1 MAHEADLVIRGGLI
15 ADGSGGKP
23 FVGDIAIANGIIVAV
38 ERKLLAR
45 GREEIDAIGLVVTP
59 GFVDIHTH
67 YDGQVTWEH
76 RLRPTSGHGVT
87 TAVMGNCGIGFAP
100 CRPEDRQRLMRLMEG
115 VEDLPEPVLA
125 AGLPWNWTSFPD
137 YLDSLAAR
145 DYDIDFAAQLPHS
158 ALRVYAMGERGA
170 NREAATG
177 EDIALMARLASEA
190 MDAGALGFSTSR
202 TINHRASDGSSVPTL
217 TAAED
222 ELTGIALGLKA
233 VGKGVLQLVSD
244 FDDVDRELPML
255 RRIVEASGRPLS
267 IAVGQWHH
275 APERWRTI
283 MDWVSAANRDGLP
296 VAAQVP
302 GRPIGL
308 LLGFELTM
316 NPFMICPSYQA
327 LSSLPVADKL
337 TALHDPVLRARII
350 TEAIGPTD
358 HPAAPLLRSF
368 ETMFVMGNPP
378 NYEPQPEAML
388 GARARAAGVSPQ
400 DLAYDEMLKD
410 GGRAILILPVMNFI
424 ERNLD
429 VTLEMVSH
437 QHTVLGLGDGGAHL
451 GYLCDASLPTFML
464 THFVRDRAQGGKL
477 TLGGAVKALTI
488 DTARVV
494 GLLDRGRIAP
504 GYKADI
510 NIIDWDRLNLRPPT
524 VAYDLPSGGRRLTQD
539 AVGYVATIVGGVPV
553 YRDAIPTGALPGRLV
568 RGQQGIPQRQLSAL
582 LY

>member
-1 MAHEADLVIRGGLI
+1 MTDTADLVIRNGSI
-15 ADGSGGKP
+15 ADGGGGVP
-23 FVGDIAIANGIIVAV
+23 FTGDIAIRAGVIADIDSRLSV
-38 ERKLLAR
+38 R
-45 GREEIDAIGLVVTP
+45 GREEIDAGGLLVTP

-67 YDGQVTWEH
+67 YDGQVTWEN

-100 CRPEDRQRLMRLMEG
+100 CRPEDRKRLMRLMEG

-145 DYDIDFAAQLPHS
+145 RYDIDFAAQLPHS

-170 NREAATG
+170 NREVATAD
-177 EDIALMARLASEA
+177 DIALMARLAAEA
-190 MDAGALGFSTSR
+190 VEAGALGFSTSR
-202 TINHRASDGSSVPTL
+202 TINHRASDGSAVPTL

-222 ELTGIALGLKA
+222 ELTGIALGLKKA
-233 VGKGVLQLVSD
+233 GKGVLQLVSD
-244 FDDVDRELPML
+244 FDDVEHELPML

-267 IAVGQWHH
+267 IAVAQWHH

-283 MDWVSAANRDGLP
+283 MDWVSAVNRDGLP

-327 LSSLPVADKL
+327 LSSLFVADKL
-337 TALHDPVLRARII
+337 KALNDPELRAKII
-350 TEAIGPTD
+350 AEAQGPTD
-358 HPAAPLLRSF
+358 HPAAPLLRNF
-368 ETMFVMGNPP
+368 DTMFVMGNPP
-378 NYEPQPEAML
+378 NYEPGPETML
-388 GARARAAGVSPQ
+388 GARARAAGISPQ

-410 GGRAILILPVMNFI
+410 GGRAVLILPVMNFT

-429 VTLEMVSH
+429 VTLEMVGH
-437 QHTVLGLGDGGAHL
+437 QHSVLGLGDGGAHL

-464 THFVRDRAQGGKL
+464 AHFARDRIRGDRL
-477 TLGGAVKALTI
+477 TVGQAVRALTA
-488 DTARVV
+488 DTASVV

-504 GYKADI
+504 GYKADL
-510 NIIDWDRLNLRPPT
+510 NIIDWDRLNLEPPR
-524 VAYDLPSGGRRLTQD
+524 VAYDLPNGGRRLTQD
-539 AVGYVATIVGGVPV
+539 AVGYVATIVNGTTVYREGVP
-553 YRDAIPTGALPGRLV
+553 TGELPGRLV
-568 RGQQGIPQRQLSAL
+568 RGQRGAPDKR
-582 LY
+582 

>member
-1 MAHEADLVIRGGLI
+1 MAHQADLVIRNGLI
-15 ADGSGGKP
+15 ADGSGGEP
-23 FVGDIAIANGIIVAV
+23 FIADIAVAGGLIVAV
-38 ERKLLAR
+38 GPSLAISAQ
-45 GREEIDAIGLVVTP
+45 EEIDATGHLVTP

-67 YDGQVTWEH
+67 YDGQVTWEN
-76 RLRPTSGHGVT
+76 RLRPSSGHGVT

-100 CRPEDRQRLMRLMEG
+100 CRAEDRTRLMRLMEG

-137 YLDSLAAR
+137 YLDSLSAR
-145 DYDIDFAAQLPHS
+145 QYDIDFAAQLPHS
-158 ALRVYAMGERGA
+158 ALRVFAMGERGA
-170 NREAATG
+170 NREAATPP
-177 EDIALMARLASEA
+177 EIALMAELAAEA
-190 MDAGALGFSTSR
+190 MEAGALGFSTSR
-202 TINHRASDGSSVPTL
+202 TVNHRASDGSAVPTL

-233 VGKGVLQLVSD
+233 AGKGVLQLVSD
-244 FDDVDRELPML
+244 FEDIDRELPML

-267 IAVGQWHH
+267 IAVAQWHN
-275 APERWRTI
+275 APERWRAI
-283 MDWVSAANRDGLP
+283 MDWVGQVNRDGLP

-327 LSSLPVADKL
+327 LSPLPVAEKL
-337 TALHDPVLRARII
+337 QALREPELRRKII
-350 TEAIGPTD
+350 TEAQAPSD
-358 HPAAPLLRSF
+358 HPAAPLLRNF
-368 ETMFVMGNPP
+368 ETMFVMGDPP
-378 NYEPQPEAML
+378 NYEPGPDRLLA
-388 GARARAAGVSPQ
+388 ARARAAGVTPQ
-400 DLAYDEMLKD
+400 DLAYDEMLKEE
-410 GGRAILILPVMNFI
+410 GRAVLILPVMNFV

-437 QHTVLGLGDGGAHL
+437 EHTVLGLGDGGAHL

-464 THFVRDRAQGGKL
+464 THFVRDRALGNKL
-477 TLGGAVKALTI
+477 TLGAAVKALTV

-504 GYKADI
+504 GYKADL

-539 AVGYVATIVGGVPV
+539 SVGYIATIVNGVVV
-553 YRDAIPTGALPGRLV
+553 YRDGAPTGAFPGRLV
-568 RGQQGIPQRQLSAL
+568 RGQQAAPPAV
-582 LY
+582 

>member
-1 MAHEADLVIRGGLI
+1 MAHLVDLVIRDGLV
-15 ADGSGGKP
+15 ADGSGGEP
-23 FVGDIAIANGIIVAV
+23 FVGDVAIADGIIVAV
-38 ERKLLAR
+38 GPKLALR
-45 GREEIDAIGLVVTP
+45 GREEIDAAGQVVTP
-59 GFVDIHTH
+59 GFIDIHTH

-76 RLRPTSGHGVT
+76 RLHPTSGHGVT

-170 NREAATG
+170 AREPATQ
-177 EDIALMARLASEA
+177 DDVAVMARLAVEA
-190 MDAGALGFSTSR
+190 MDAGAIGFSTSR
-202 TINHRASDGSSVPTL
+202 TINHKASDGSSVPTL
-217 TAAED
+217 TAGED
-222 ELTGIALGLKA
+222 ELTGIALALKA
-233 VGKGVLQLVSD
+233 AGKGVLQLVSD
-244 FDDVDRELPML
+244 FEDVEQELPML

-283 MDWVSAANRDGLP
+283 MDWVSEVNRDGLP

-327 LSSLPVADKL
+327 LSKLPVAEKL
-337 TALHDPVLRARII
+337 AALHDPQLRAKIVA
-350 TEAIGPTD
+350 EAQQPID
-358 HPAAPLLRSF
+358 HPSARLLASF

-378 NYEPQPEAML
+378 NYEPKPDAML
-388 GARARAAGVSPQ
+388 AARARAAGRSPQ
-400 DLAYDEMLKD
+400 DLAYEEMLKD
-410 GGRAILILPVMNFI
+410 GGAVLILPVMNYI
-424 ERNLD
+424 DRNLD

-437 QHTVLGLGDGGAHL
+437 EHTVLGLGDGGAHL

-464 THFVRDRAQGGKL
+464 THFVRDRAQGDRL
-477 TLGGAVKALTI
+477 TLGQAVKALTV

-504 GYKADI
+504 GYKADL
-510 NIIDWDRLNLRPPT
+510 NIIDWEKLTLRPPT
-524 VAYDLPSGGRRLTQD
+524 VAYDLPSGGRRLTQS
-539 AVGYVATIVGGVPV
+539 AEGYAATIVSGQIV
-553 YRDAIPTGALPGRLV
+553 YRDGVPTGALPGRLV
-568 RGQQGIPQRQLSAL
+568 RGQQAAPAVSS
-582 LY
+582 

>member
-1 MAHEADLVIRGGLI
+1 MAMVGTADLVIRNGLI
-15 ADGSGGKP
+15 ADGAGGEP
-23 FVGDIAIANGIIVAV
+23 FIGDVAISAGIITAV
-38 ERKLLAR
+38 GSHLPVR
-45 GREEIDAIGLVVTP
+45 GREEMDAAGLVVTP

-100 CRPEDRQRLMRLMEG
+100 CRPEDRKRLMRLMEG

-125 AGLPWNWTSFPD
+125 TGLPWNWTSFPD

-158 ALRVYAMGERGA
+158 ALRIFAMGERGA
-170 NREAATG
+170 NREAATAD
-177 EDIALMARLASEA
+177 DIALMARLATEA

-233 VGKGVLQLVSD
+233 AGKGVLQLVSD
-244 FDDVDRELPML
+244 FEDIAQELPML

-267 IAVGQWHH
+267 IAVAQWHH
-275 APERWRTI
+275 APDRWRPI
-283 MDWVSAANRDGLP
+283 LDWVGEVNRDGLA

-327 LSSLPVADKL
+327 LSSLSVADKL
-337 TALHDPVLRARII
+337 AALRDPDLRTRII
-350 TEAIGPTD
+350 AEAQAPTD
-358 HPAAPLLRSF
+358 HPAAPLLRNF

-378 NYEPQPEAML
+378 NYEPGPETML
-388 GARARAAGVSPQ
+388 GARARAAGVTPQ
-400 DLAYDEMLKD
+400 DLAYDEMLKE
-410 GGRAILILPVMNFI
+410 GGRAVLILPVMNFT

-437 QHTVLGLGDGGAHL
+437 EHTVLGLGDGGAHL
-451 GYLCDASLPTFML
+451 GYLCDASLPTFVL

-477 TLGGAVKALTI
+477 TLGEAVKALTV
-488 DTARVV
+488 DTAQVV

-504 GYKADI
+504 GYKADL
-510 NIIDWDRLNLRPPT
+510 NVIDWGRLNLRPPT
-524 VAYDLPSGGRRLTQD
+524 VAYDLPGGGRRLTQD
-539 AVGYVATIVGGVPV
+539 AVGYVATIVNGSVV
-553 YRDAIPTGALPGRLV
+553 YRDGEPTGALPGRLV
-568 RGQQGIPQRQLSAL
+568 RGQQAVPQAV
-582 LY
+582 